1 MQSGYL
7 IVVYLVYG
15 TVSVALTVWLAVT
28 LFRNGAVF
36 LADVFEDHPELAEAT
51 NRLLVVGFFMANLG
65 YAFLLFWRTETPDA
79 VAAAEVL
86 LRRLGLLLVS
96 LAVLHFVNLAVFYRL
111 RRRARLA
118 QIPPPVAPQAA
129 AWAPPP
135 PA

>member
-1 MQSGYL
+1 
-7 IVVYLVYG
+7 
-15 TVSVALTVWLAVT
+15 
-28 LFRNGAVF
+28 
-36 LADVFEDHPELAEAT
+36 
-51 NRLLVVGFFMANLG
+51 MANLG